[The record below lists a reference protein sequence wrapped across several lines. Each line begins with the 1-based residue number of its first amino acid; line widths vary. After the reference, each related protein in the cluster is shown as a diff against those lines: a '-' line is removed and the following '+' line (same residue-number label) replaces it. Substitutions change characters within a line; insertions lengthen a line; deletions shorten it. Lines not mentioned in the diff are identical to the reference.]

1 MLERVCMNEKTM
13 ELGNGV
19 TTQMGEPRDI
29 DRRLDAA
36 TRELHREREKLMAV
50 IRMSGDLI
58 FEYDITA
65 DRMHYGGPGEGILY
79 STQITENY
87 TGYLLKKAGDRTE
100 TVEQLLSEA
109 LRSGRPDIYIEL
121 CKTDAEGRLRWV
133 KVIGQTFYDE
143 NGEPER
149 VLGKVCDIDE
159 QKQKELELRE
169 KSQKDSLT
177 GLLNNSTIKQQITQR
192 LQKLERG
199 HSAYL
204 VVLDVDSFK
213 KINDTNGHLFGDA
226 VLCSFAD
233 EMSKLFPEAL
243 RGRIGGDEFV
253 FYVENID
260 REELE
265 NKLKQLNRCMSDR
278 YDDDKTGL
286 HISCSLGVA
295 VTDGTVTDYNLLFQW
310 ADAALYQVKS
320 RGKGAY
326 NLLDVKEGVE
336 LPGKS
341 YLDSEENK
349 EDEIAHREA
358 QFESEEDLV
367 IFCIDLLEN
376 VQNLTSALKVLCER
390 TCSFFG
396 IDDMICVETNES
408 GPMIRYQ
415 WNREEKQNFAKRIL
429 NPGVFEWDRIRKN
442 ADESGAA
449 IYRQEETPN
458 IYKEEA
464 KSVMIVMSTAS
475 KGVKASVIF
484 TDRRTDRTWQEEKK
498 ALCKISHQIF
508 NRLRTLK
515 NAEKDQRE
523 LNRKLNYDA
532 LTGLPVYNQFV
543 DKLENYMATHG
554 KSNLYFLSSD
564 FSNFQYVNE
573 MYGYEVG
580 DRILHDFAVALLE
593 KCPGGVLFSRVT
605 SDHFVG
611 VIKEDSV
618 ELAKEAYLEFTDAF
632 VKKTNSRYD
641 QCNLVIATGLY
652 KILENDWSVSSMMDN
667 ANEARKQCKTQKVN
681 SAVEIYTD
689 KIRRDLENT
698 REIVSGMVSAYNNKE
713 FRAYLQPKVSL
724 HTGKVVGAEALVRW
738 IRADGTMMMPGRFID
753 VFERNGFITKVDFA
767 ILDQVMEYLRDA
779 LKQGEE
785 VVPISVN
792 FSRRHNEFSDFVPNI
807 IKRLTEYNVPSE
819 LLEVEVT
826 ESVFL
831 SDLNKLTNNLEN
843 LRSKGV
849 EISVDD
855 FGSGYSSLNLLSKVA
870 VDTVK
875 LDKQFLDDTMNSDRE
890 ETALTIIKYLTKML
904 KHLGF
909 KVLAEGVETEEQ
921 LDMLRLADCDIVQGY
936 FYAKP
941 MPIAEFRKFL
951 QEFNERVKK

>member
-1 MLERVCMNEKTM
+1 MDEKSMGLGKNED
-13 ELGNGV
+13 V
-19 TTQMGEPRDI
+19 
-29 DRRLDAA
+29 DRRLDE
-36 TRELHREREKLMAV
+36 TTKELHREREKLMAV

-58 FEYDITA
+58 FEYDIPE
-65 DRMHYGGPGEGILY
+65 DRMHYEGPGEGILY
-79 STQITENY
+79 ATQITEDY
-87 TGYLLKKAGDRTE
+87 TGHLLRTAGNRTE
-100 TVEQLLSEA
+100 TVEQLLTET
-109 LRSGRPDIYIEL
+109 LRSGRPDIYIEF
-121 CKTDAEGRLRWV
+121 CKTDAKGNPRWV
-133 KVIGQTFYDE
+133 KVIGQTFYNE
-143 NGEPER
+143 KGEPER

-159 QKQKELELRE
+159 QKRKERELRE

-177 GLLNNSTIKQQITQR
+177 GLLNHSTIKQQITHR
-192 LQKLERG
+192 LQRLERG
-199 HSAYL
+199 QVGYL
-204 VVLDVDSFK
+204 IVLDVDSFK

-233 EMSKLFPEAL
+233 EMNKLFPQAL
-243 RGRIGGDEFV
+243 KGRIGGDEFV
-253 FYVENID
+253 CYVEEMR
-260 REELE
+260 REQLE
-265 NKLKQLNRCMSDR
+265 EKLRQLNHCMSDR

-326 NLLDVKEGVE
+326 DLLDVKEGVA

-349 EDEIAHREA
+349 EDEIAHKEA
-358 QFESEEDLV
+358 QFESSEDLV
-367 IFCIDLLEN
+367 LFCMDLLEN
-376 VQNLTSALKVLCER
+376 VPSLTSALKVICER

-396 IDDMICVETNES
+396 IDDMICVEVNEA
-408 GPMIRYQ
+408 GPVIRYQ
-415 WNREEKQNFAKRIL
+415 WNREDKENFAKRIL

-449 IYRQEETPN
+449 IYRQSETPDV
-458 IYKEEA
+458 YKEEA
-464 KSVMIVMSTAS
+464 ESVMIVMSTAA
-475 KGVKASVIF
+475 KGIKASIIF
-484 TDRRTDRTWQEEKK
+484 TDRNTDRKWQEEKN
-498 ALCKISHQIF
+498 ALCRISHQIF
-508 NRLRTLK
+508 NRLRMLK

-532 LTGLPVYNQFV
+532 LTGLPVYNKFIDQ
-543 DKLENYMATHG
+543 LEMYMTTHG
-554 KSNLYFLSSD
+554 KAGLYFVSSD

-580 DRILHDFAVALLE
+580 DRILHDFAGALQE
-593 KCPGGVLFSRVT
+593 KCKNGVLFCRVT

-611 VIKEDSV
+611 VLKEESV
-618 ELAKEAYLEFTDAF
+618 EDARQAYLAF
-632 VKKTNSRYD
+632 TNSFVQRINNRYD

-652 KILENDWSVSSMMDN
+652 EITENDWSVSSMMDN
-667 ANEARKQCKTQKVN
+667 ANEARKQCKTQKVD

-713 FRAYLQPKVSL
+713 FQAYLQPKVSL

-738 IRADGTMMMPGRFID
+738 VKADGTLVMPGRFID

-779 LKQGEE
+779 LAEGEE

-792 FSRRHNEFSDFVPNI
+792 FSRRHNEYTDFVPNI
-807 IKRLTEYNVPSE
+807 LKRLKDYKVPSE

-826 ESVFL
+826 ESVFM
-831 SDLNKLTNNLEN
+831 SDLNKLTNNLET
-843 LRSKGV
+843 LRDKGV

-875 LDKQFLDDTMNSDRE
+875 LDKQFLDDTMNSERE

-909 KVLAEGVETEEQ
+909 KVLAEGVETREQ

-941 MPIAEFRKFL
+941 MPIGEFRTFL
-951 QEFNERVKK
+951 QEFNGKG